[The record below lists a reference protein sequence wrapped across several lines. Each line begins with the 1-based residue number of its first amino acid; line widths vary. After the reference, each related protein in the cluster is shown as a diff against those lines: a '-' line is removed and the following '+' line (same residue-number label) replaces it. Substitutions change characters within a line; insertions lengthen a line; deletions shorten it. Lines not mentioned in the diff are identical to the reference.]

1 MGAQSS
7 NISKFFVSRKASSV
21 NTMLNNS
28 AEYVTP
34 HRIDG
39 RVAPTKSGSAV
50 RPGLRSLQFPP
61 PDPEHSAN
69 PANNFR
75 CTQAARYPKNRAPTP
90 SPQNPLCPPHAPHHQ
105 YENEVHTAKPP

>member
-21 NTMLNNS
+21 NTMLNKS

-50 RPGLRSLQFPP
+50 RPGLRSLKFFPL
-61 PDPEHSAN
+61 DAEHSAN
-69 PANNFR
+69 PGNDLR
-75 CTQAARYPKNRAPTP
+75 CTEADGYPKNRAQTP
-90 SPQNPLCPPHAPHHQ
+90 SPRKIGRASCR
-105 YENEVHTAKPP
+105 ERV